1 MEQKFR
7 SLKTQA
13 TAIAREISMLM
24 IACDID
30 IHQDQIAKRVLL
42 NDLSVCGR
50 KNPQAFEKLRHHLM
64 AFFPMKGVAIERLS
78 ARQVRD
84 TLDEVRAELL
94 QLRDAG
100 KSTG

>member
-1 MEQKFR
+1 MNNTF
-7 SLKTQA
+7 SLFHPV
-13 TAIAREISMLM
+13 
-24 IACDID
+24 DF
-30 IHQDQIAKRVLL
+30 
-42 NDLSVCGR
+42 
-50 KNPQAFEKLRHHLM
+50 P